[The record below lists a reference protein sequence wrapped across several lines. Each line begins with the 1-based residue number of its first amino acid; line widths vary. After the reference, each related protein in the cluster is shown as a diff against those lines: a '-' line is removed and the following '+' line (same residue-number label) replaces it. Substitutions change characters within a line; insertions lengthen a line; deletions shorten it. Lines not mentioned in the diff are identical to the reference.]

1 MNRKNKKNRFRDLDL
16 FEKVLVIT
24 AITLLVLIAFTFVIG
39 SIFFGFVGLFNVFG
53 VEYTSP
59 YSLIGFLL
67 LLLLFGGGVDLCSI
81 NLIKLSSRYVTG
93 KYKLFVIRMVIDCTF
108 TWIAFHTVDEYMDSI
123 IIPLKTEI
131 IAVLLL
137 FFIEI
142 AFDNRE
148 KNKK

>member
-16 FEKVLVIT
+16 FEKVLVFT
-24 AITLLVLIAFTFVIG
+24 AITLVVVIAITFVIG
-39 SIFFGFVGLFNVFG
+39 SIFFGFVGLFNLFG
-53 VEYTSP
+53 VRYTSP

-81 NLIKLSSRYVTG
+81 TLIKLSSRYVTG

-108 TWIAFHTVDEYMDSI
+108 TWLALHTVDEYMDSI
-123 IIPLKTEI
+123 TIPLKTEI